1 MAAAAAPVHVPR
13 LVSAGDAD
21 SDESFV
27 VAAHNSELD
36 RLGAPVPLKKR
47 ASAYASAV
55 LRITYR
61 APLDS
66 DFAAKRTAL
75 EQLFRDNKRL
85 EKEKFHT
92 RKRKEREE
100 QVADSKRSA
109 REAKRKKKER
119 SPPHTRVRVHASPSP
134 PTDPKVSPDALA
146 AKALVESYES
156 GTHVPAAQLRRAR
169 AILAAVVHVG
179 TPAAPSAVAATA
191 LAEAA
196 LAQGLTVTAFVAQG
210 GTSGL

>member
-21 SDESFV
+21 SDESFI

-36 RLGAPVPLKKR
+36 HLGAPVPLKKR

-109 REAKRKKKER
+109 RETKRKKKER

-134 PTDPKVSPDALA
+134 PTDPKVSADALA
-146 AKALVESYES
+146 AKALIASYES
-156 GTHVPAAQLRRAR
+156 GTHVPVLRMQRTR
-169 AILAAVVHVG
+169 
-179 TPAAPSAVAATA
+179 
-191 LAEAA
+191 
-196 LAQGLTVTAFVAQG
+196 
-210 GTSGL
+210 

>member
-13 LVSAGDAD
+13 LAAALDA
-21 SDESFV
+21 SPDEIFV
-27 VAAHNSELD
+27 VAAHNNELD

-75 EQLFRDNKRL
+75 EQHFRDNKRL

-92 RKRKEREE
+92 RKRKAREE

-134 PTDPKVSPDALA
+134 PTDPKVSADALA

-156 GTHVPAAQLRRAR
+156 GTHVPAAQLNRAR

-179 TPAAPSAVAATA
+179 TPAAPSAAAATA